1 MFSVT
6 IRFPKHATSAV
17 RLDRVLL
24 FLGCMFLACGS
35 LMAHEVDQRVGSY
48 SSSDGESRVMA
59 RFLGRADAPVFAGG
73 DGVFSLSVSAQSE
86 SVKSDDSYTT
96 KNFEDGRRVERNFG
110 MDGSLIWAKRTEM
123 TVGGSAAGDSVSKTF
138 SARAGLG
145 QWLLGDQLR
154 IGLNASSSKTMRP
167 ADSFL
172 DYDSATVNILPEVS
186 SITGAINIKAILNPK
201 TSVSADYVVAN
212 SLERPLLH
220 AWSAGIKQY
229 FDACDCAVH
238 GDMGRVINLGKL
250 NTNMSAGEL
259 TGSQVSIS
267 YLQTLWSK
275 AHGRLA
281 YRYAREDEFTRA
293 YEDHLVF
300 GADSYVAALSQEVP
314 SDLVGGGDRTVLLDL
329 AATRYLHNKAGSAS
343 TVEFGGS
350 VKF

>member
-1 MFSVT
+1 MFSVVVK
-6 IRFPKHATSAV
+6 IRKLPTAAFCGH
-17 RLDRVLL
+17 RVLL
-24 FLGCMFLACGS
+24 FLSGLILAS
-35 LMAHEVDQRVGSY
+35 TNIMAHEVDQRVGSY
-48 SSSDGESRVMA
+48 SSSDGESRTMV
-59 RFLGRADAPVFAGG
+59 RFLGRADVPSFAGG
-73 DGVFSLSVSAQSE
+73 DGVFALSLSAQSE
-86 SVKSDDSYTT
+86 NVKSDDSYTT
-96 KNFEDGRRVERNFG
+96 KNFDNGRRVDRNLG
-110 MDGSLIWAKRTEM
+110 IDGSLTWAKRTEL
-123 TVGGSAAGDSVSKTF
+123 TLGGAAAGDSVSKTW

-154 IGLNASSSKTMRP
+154 IGLNAASSKTSRP

-172 DYDSATVNILPEVS
+172 DYDSSTVNILPEAS
-186 SITGAINIKAILNPK
+186 SVTGAINIKAILNPK
-201 TSVSADYVVAN
+201 TTVSADYVVAN
-212 SLERPLLH
+212 SSERPLLH

-238 GDMGRVINLGKL
+238 GDLGRVINLGKL

-300 GADSYVAALSQEVP
+300 GADSYVAALSQELP
-314 SDLVGGGDRTVLLDL
+314 GDLVGGGDKAVLLDL

-343 TVEFGGS
+343 TVELGGS